1 MPEKPKSLLHAVAE
15 RFKARGLKV
24 PKEISSALKHY
35 DAAPPAAQQRILNA
49 FAVAVPKAGLPQPDW
64 IRQSRYSSEIWIEPD
79 ILERASGFC
88 PAYPQV
94 AREVQAR
101 LVLGHKPEKIL
112 PGLTPAEARKA
123 LTVGYDSTSTQKTA
137 AAWILRDVGK
147 EPERF
152 VRRDLPERIT
162 SVPVARWLA
171 SVMSDKKRREAL
183 LTEHEERGVGGAVIR
198 GRFIDRI
205 DEITPAD
212 LPNGPKTSVRDAFQ
226 SAVARAYATW
236 EKGSETDENR
246 VISPPKWWKP
256 VKYAKLVN
264 TPGKLVREGR
274 EMSHCVGGPYY
285 LDSVRRGQSVIV
297 SFNIKGERAT
307 AQLSRDGTHIL
318 QYRGPHNREPA
329 VILKRALE
337 VLQRKYWRT
346 IGLDALPVWTR

>member
-35 DAAPPAAQQRILNA
+35 DVAPPAAQQRILNA
-49 FAVAVPKAGLPQPDW
+49 FAVAVPKAALPQPDW
-64 IRQSRYSSEIWIEPD
+64 IRQSRYSIEPD
-79 ILERASGFC
+79 ILERARGFC

-123 LTVGYDSTSTQKTA
+123 LTVGYDNTSTQKTA
-137 AAWILRDVGK
+137 AAWILRD
-147 EPERF
+147 F
-152 VRRDLPERIT
+152 NRDRDASVTRITEVANSVT

-198 GRFIDRI
+198 GRFIDRV
-205 DEITPAD
+205 DEIRPED

-307 AQLSRDGTHIL
+307 AQLSRDGTRIL

-329 VILKRALE
+329 VILQRALN
-337 VLQRKYWRT
+337 VLRRKHWRT
-346 IGLDALPVWTR
+346 IGPDTPPAWTR